1 MKRAFDEDRYI
12 VRIPDED
19 LVGSNF
25 DEWQGER
32 VKIVKSSYP
41 ATLVWVAP
49 LDFDA
54 PQILMSRE
62 WLEEPDRGRKE
73 DDEIPTG

>member
-49 LDFDA
+49 LDFD
-54 PQILMSRE
+54 
-62 WLEEPDRGRKE
+62 EEPDRGRKE